1 MQLPVQLIQLGNTRR
16 YLQLDDLLVANIIQ
30 IFDQR
35 PQAIPVGR
43 YLNRLPSKQR
53 RCDIILPERE
63 DPRDRQCQ

>member
-1 MQLPVQLIQLGNTRR
+1 MQLLIQLIQLGNTRR

-43 YLNRLPSKQR
+43 YQNRLP
-53 RCDIILPERE
+53 
-63 DPRDRQCQ
+63 